1 MYTKNKKIEKIHWYV
16 LCKMLYCSNLNWD
29 GITLELLSGDVYKG
43 EGVINMF
50 IPTSSNGFD
59 KRIELSLGCEVTP
72 DIWQLLKKGYTV
84 WKELERLWE
93 LEIQKKKLERGKA
106 IIDPL
111 FARYIKPHSKK
122 YTKTQQ

>member
-72 DIWQLLKKGYTV
+72 DIWQLLKHGFNA
-84 WKELERLWE
+84 WM
-93 LEIQKKKLERGKA
+93 EIENKKKLERGKA

-122 YTKTQQ
+122 YVKTQR